1 MGCTHPLANA
11 NRYSEKATY
20 GDARTVARGRFLGMF
35 AREVRS
41 HGSIAGLGAI
51 CAIALLIAGCGQGE
65 RQDAHE
71 KSGTYQ
77 VAIVKRD
84 FPSSQALAQ
93 RARMTIAVRNDGDKP
108 MPNVAVTVES
118 FSASSPQQDL
128 ADSSRPVWVID
139 EPPSGAPTVYD
150 NTWASDRPLAPGAT
164 HTFVWRVTALVAGTH
179 TVRYGVAAGLNG
191 KARAQLAG
199 GAEPQGSFTV
209 RISSKPPVA
218 IVDPATGAVVREGS
232 GSSK

>member
-1 MGCTHPLANA
+1 MATG
-11 NRYSEKATY
+11 NRSSKKATF
-20 GDARTVARGRFLGMF
+20 GDARTVACGRFLGMF

-41 HGSIAGLGAI
+41 HGGIAGLAAV
-51 CAIALLIAGCGQGE
+51 CAVTLVIAGCGQGE

-71 KSGTYQ
+71 QSGTYQ

-139 EPPSGAPTVYD
+139 DAPAGTPTAYD
-150 NTWASDRPLAPGAT
+150 NTWASNRPLAPGAT
-164 HTFVWRVTALVAGTH
+164 ATFVWRVTPVVAGTH
-179 TVRYGVAAGLNG
+179 TVRYRVAAGLNG
-191 KARAQLAG
+191 KARAQVAG
-199 GAEPQGSFTV
+199 GAAPQGSFTV

-218 IVDPATGAVVREGS
+218 IVDPDTGAVVREGS
-232 GSSK
+232 DTAK